1 MHLGVQIR
9 GHRLPDNT
17 GKLMWSMSAEKCLN
31 EVLHKL
37 DTILLKKGK
46 YLPTNVVKPLFNNY
60 CPEMDVS
67 PLLVQLHHTLYM
79 QLVGILHWAVELG
92 RVDIH
97 LSVALMAQ
105 YLAQPYI
112 GYLDQIYHIFA
123 YIKAQ
128 LCSIIIMDPTLPSV
142 DHN

>member
-31 EVLHKL
+31 KALHKL

-46 YLPTNVVKPLFNNY
+46 YLPTKVVKPLFNNY

-105 YLAQPYI
+105 YLAQPHIRIFGSDLSYFCL
-112 GYLDQIYHIFA
+112 YQSTTLFQYYHGSHLTI
-123 YIKAQ
+123 
-128 LCSIIIMDPTLPSV
+128 CGS
-142 DHN
+142 